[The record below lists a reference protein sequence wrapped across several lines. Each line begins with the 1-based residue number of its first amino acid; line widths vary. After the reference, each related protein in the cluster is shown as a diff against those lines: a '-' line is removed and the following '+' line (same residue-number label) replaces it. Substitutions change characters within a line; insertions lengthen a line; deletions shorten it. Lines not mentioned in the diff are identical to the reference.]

1 MMEQRLI
8 DANALKEDL
17 RESYNALKKIYDR
30 LEHNEDRAICGGQLS
45 TFLEAILRVKEA
57 PTVDAVP
64 VVRCGECKYY
74 KQNPYSKEKHMMCM
88 CWCDW
93 LATDTDD
100 FCSSGERRDS
110 DG

>member
-1 MMEQRLI
+1 MEQRLI
-8 DANALKEDL
+8 DANALKDDL

-57 PTVDAVP
+57 PAVDAVP
-64 VVRCGECKYY
+64 VVRCGKCKHYEPCEGGKDY
-74 KQNPYSKEKHMMCM
+74 C
-88 CWCDW
+88 CWHGSGVVEN
-93 LATDTDD
+93 D
-100 FCSSGERRDS
+100 FCSYGERRDS

>member
-1 MMEQRLI
+1 MEQRLI
-8 DANALKEDL
+8 DANALKDDL

-64 VVRCGECKYY
+64 VVRCKDCEYRLHPTG
-74 KQNPYSKEKHMMCM
+74 MCM
-88 CWCDW
+88 NPMAMGFDA
-93 LATDTDD
+93 LEPTDSD
-100 FCSSGERRDS
+100 FCSRGKRRDS